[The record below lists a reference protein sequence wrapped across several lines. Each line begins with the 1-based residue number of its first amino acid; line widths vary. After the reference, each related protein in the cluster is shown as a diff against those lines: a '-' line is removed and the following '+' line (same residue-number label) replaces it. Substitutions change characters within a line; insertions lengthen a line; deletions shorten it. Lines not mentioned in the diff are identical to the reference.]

1 MPPRLFPDE
10 PEPRR
15 PDGRHDDGLSI
26 DPTERPY
33 YAGEDEPRRSSI
45 VRNILV
51 LAVMVACAG
60 AIYLAYNKGKQA
72 GGTPGG
78 AVPLI
83 RADQDP
89 TKKKPDDAGGS
100 TPDQDKLVYNP
111 NDPNGGKVE
120 RLLPPPEQPLPKP
133 TLAPSPASGALD
145 DLPVQNVAPAAT
157 PQAAP
162 PTPASAIAAGN
173 ASQQANTSGMMSAP
187 PGAKAAPGVEI
198 PPPPPA
204 QPEKAEKPVAAG
216 KPVPLTPQ
224 ATAKPATPPQV
235 AAAPAAAGGP
245 LRIQIAA
252 TKDEP
257 SARAEFARLQKAHPD
272 LLGNLSATLVKA
284 DLGDK
289 GIFYRIQAGPI
300 ADKTQADK
308 LCSQLKP
315 LGIGC
320 IVVH

>member
-15 PDGRHDDGLSI
+15 RQDEGLSI
-26 DPTERPY
+26 DPAERPY
-33 YAGEDEPRRSSI
+33 YAGEEEPRRSGI
-45 VRNILV
+45 IRNILV
-51 LAVMVACAG
+51 VCVMLGCAG
-60 AIYLAYNKGKQA
+60 AIYFAYNKGKQA
-72 GGTPGG
+72 GVGPGG

-89 TKKKPDDAGGS
+89 TKKRPDDAGGS

-133 TLAPSPASGALD
+133 VPAPGATD
-145 DLPVQNVAPAAT
+145 TLPVQNIAPVAA

-162 PTPASAIAAGN
+162 PTAAIGAATN
-173 ASQQANTSGMMSAP
+173 AASQQANATGLMTSPA
-187 PGAKAAPGVEI
+187 GAKAVPGIEI
-198 PPPPPA
+198 PPLPPA
-204 QPEKAEKPVAAG
+204 QAPQTTPG
-216 KPVPLTPQ
+216 KPVPLTPA
-224 ATAKPATPPQV
+224 ATAAT
-235 AAAPAAAGGP
+235 GP

-252 TKDEP
+252 TKDEA
-257 SARAEFARLQKAHPD
+257 SARAEFARLQKAHAD
-272 LLGNLSATLVKA
+272 LLGNLSATVVKA

-289 GIFYRIQAGPI
+289 GTFYRIQAGPI
-300 ADKTQADK
+300 ADKAQADK

>member
-15 PDGRHDDGLSI
+15 PQHDDGLSI
-26 DPTERPY
+26 DPAERPY
-33 YAGEDEPRRSSI
+33 YAGEEEPRRSGI
-45 VRNILV
+45 IRNILV
-51 LAVMVACAG
+51 VCVMIGCAG
-60 AIYLAYNKGKQA
+60 AIYFAYSKGKQA
-72 GGTPGG
+72 GAGPGG

-111 NDPNGGKVE
+111 NDPNGAKVE

-133 TLAPSPASGALD
+133 VPVPGATD
-145 DLPVQNVAPAAT
+145 TLPVQNIAPVAT

-162 PTPASAIAAGN
+162 PTAAVGVATN
-173 ASQQANTSGMMSAP
+173 AASQQANQTGMMTSP
-187 PGAKAAPGVEI
+187 VGAKAVPGVEI
-198 PPPPPA
+198 PPLPPA
-204 QPEKAEKPVAAG
+204 QPAAQATPG
-216 KPVPLTPQ
+216 KPVPLAPQ
-224 ATAKPATPPQV
+224 T
-235 AAAPAAAGGP
+235 AAAPKPLTPPAAAAATGP

-252 TKDEP
+252 TKDEA
-257 SARAEFARLQKAHPD
+257 SARAEFARLQKAHAD
-272 LLGNLSATLVKA
+272 LLGNLSANVVKA

-289 GIFYRIQAGPI
+289 GVFYRIQAGPI
-300 ADKTQADK
+300 ADKAQADK
-308 LCSQLKP
+308 LCGQLKP

>member
-15 PDGRHDDGLSI
+15 QDDGLSI
-26 DPTERPY
+26 DPSERPY
-33 YAGEDEPRRSSI
+33 YAGEDEPRRSGI
-45 VRNILV
+45 LRNILV
-51 LAVMVACAG
+51 VAVMVACAG
-60 AIYLAYNKGKQA
+60 AIYFAYNKGKQA
-72 GGTPGG
+72 GVGPGG

-111 NDPNGGKVE
+111 NDPNGAKVE

-133 TLAPSPASGALD
+133 VPAPGATD
-145 DLPVQNVAPAAT
+145 TLPVQNIAPVAA

-162 PTPASAIAAGN
+162 PTAAVGVATN
-173 ASQQANTSGMMSAP
+173 SASQQANITGMMTSPA
-187 PGAKAAPGVEI
+187 GAKAVPGIGI
-198 PPPPPA
+198 PPLPPA
-204 QPEKAEKPVAAG
+204 QPAAQTTPG
-216 KPVPLTPQ
+216 KPVPLTP
-224 ATAKPATPPQV
+224 V
-235 AAAPAAAGGP
+235 PAAAATTGP

-257 SARAEFARLQKAHPD
+257 SARAEFTRLQKAHAD
-272 LLGNLSATLVKA
+272 LLGNLSATVVKA

-289 GIFYRIQAGPI
+289 GVFYRIQAGPI
-300 ADKTQADK
+300 ADKAQADK

>member
-15 PDGRHDDGLSI
+15 QPNEGLSI
-26 DPTERPY
+26 DPSERPY
-33 YAGEDEPRRSSI
+33 YAGEEEPRRSGI

-51 LAVMVACAG
+51 LCVMLGCAG
-60 AIYLAYNKGKQA
+60 AIYFAYTKGKQA
-72 GGTPGG
+72 GAGPSG
-78 AVPLI
+78 AIPLI

-89 TKKKPDDAGGS
+89 TKRKPDDAGGS

-111 NDPNGGKVE
+111 NDPNGAKVE

-133 TLAPSPASGALD
+133 VPAPGATD
-145 DLPVQNVAPAAT
+145 TLPVQNIAPVAA

-162 PTPASAIAAGN
+162 PTAAVGVATN
-173 ASQQANTSGMMSAP
+173 SASQQANTTGMMSAP
-187 PGAKAAPGVEI
+187 AGAKAVPGIEI
-198 PPPPPA
+198 PPLPPA
-204 QPEKAEKPVAAG
+204 QPAQAQAQATPG
-216 KPVPLTPQ
+216 KPVPLTP
-224 ATAKPATPPQV
+224 ATA
-235 AAAPAAAGGP
+235 AAATTGP

-257 SARAEFARLQKAHPD
+257 SARAEFARLQKAHAD
-272 LLGNLSATLVKA
+272 LLGNLSATVVKA

-289 GIFYRIQAGPI
+289 GVFYRIQAGPI
-300 ADKTQADK
+300 PDKAQADK

>member
-15 PDGRHDDGLSI
+15 QQDDGLSI

-33 YAGEDEPRRSSI
+33 YAGEEEPRRSSI
-45 VRNILV
+45 VRNMLV
-51 LAVMVACAG
+51 VCVMLGCAG
-60 AIYLAYNKGKQA
+60 AIYFAYNKGKQA
-72 GGTPGG
+72 GVGPGG

-111 NDPNGGKVE
+111 NDPNSAKIE

-133 TLAPSPASGALD
+133 VPAPAATD
-145 DLPVQNVAPAAT
+145 TLPVQNVAPIAT

-162 PTPASAIAAGN
+162 PTAAIGVATNA
-173 ASQQANTSGMMSAP
+173 ASQQANSTGMMSAP
-187 PGAKAAPGVEI
+187 AGAKAVPGVEI
-198 PPPPPA
+198 PPLPPAPPA
-204 QPEKAEKPVAAG
+204 QATPG

-224 ATAKPATPPQV
+224 V
-235 AAAPAAAGGP
+235 AARPAPPPAAAAATGP

-252 TKDEP
+252 TKDEA
-257 SARAEFARLQKAHPD
+257 SARAEFARLQKAHAD
-272 LLGNLSATLVKA
+272 LLGNLSATVVKA

-289 GIFYRIQAGPI
+289 GTFYRIQAGPI
-300 ADKTQADK
+300 ADKAQADK

>member
-15 PDGRHDDGLSI
+15 RQDEGLSI

-33 YAGEDEPRRSSI
+33 YAGEEEPRRSGI
-45 VRNILV
+45 IRNILV
-51 LAVMVACAG
+51 VCVMLGCAG
-60 AIYLAYNKGKQA
+60 AIYFAYNKGKQA
-72 GGTPGG
+72 GVGPGG

-89 TKKKPDDAGGS
+89 TKKKPDDVGGS

-133 TLAPSPASGALD
+133 VPAPGATD
-145 DLPVQNVAPAAT
+145 ALPVQNIAPVAA

-162 PTPASAIAAGN
+162 PTAAIGVATNA
-173 ASQQANTSGMMSAP
+173 ASQQANTTGLMTSPA
-187 PGAKAAPGVEI
+187 GAKAVPGIEI
-198 PPPPPA
+198 PPLPPVQPA
-204 QPEKAEKPVAAG
+204 QAAQATPG
-216 KPVPLTPQ
+216 KPVPL
-224 ATAKPATPPQV
+224 
-235 AAAPAAAGGP
+235 APAATAATGP

-252 TKDEP
+252 TKDEA
-257 SARAEFARLQKAHPD
+257 SARAEFVRLQKAHAD
-272 LLGNLSATLVKA
+272 LLGNLSATVVKA

-289 GIFYRIQAGPI
+289 GTFYRIQAGPI
-300 ADKTQADK
+300 ADKAQADK

>member
-15 PDGRHDDGLSI
+15 HDEGLSI
-26 DPTERPY
+26 DPSERPY
-33 YAGEDEPRRSSI
+33 YAGEEEPRRSGI
-45 VRNILV
+45 IRNILV
-51 LAVMVACAG
+51 VAVMVACAG
-60 AIYLAYNKGKQA
+60 AIYFAYNKGKQSA
-72 GGTPGG
+72 GANGG

-111 NDPNGGKVE
+111 NDPNGAKVE

-133 TLAPSPASGALD
+133 APAPGALE
-145 DLPVQNVAPAAT
+145 DLPVQNVAPAAA

-162 PTPASAIAAGN
+162 PTAATGVATN
-173 ASQQANTSGMMSAP
+173 TASQQANSTGLMTAP
-187 PGAKAAPGVEI
+187 PGAKAAPGIEI
-198 PPPPPA
+198 PPAPPPQQTQMPTQTA
-204 QPEKAEKPVAAG
+204 QVAPAKPI
-216 KPVPLTPQ
+216 PLTP
-224 ATAKPATPPQV
+224 KPAE
-235 AAAPAAAGGP
+235 AASGP
-245 LRIQIAA
+245 LRVQIAA

-257 SARAEFARLQKAHPD
+257 SARAEFARLQKAHAD
-272 LLGNLSATLVKA
+272 LLGNLSATVVKA

-289 GIFYRIQAGPI
+289 GVFYRIQAGPI
-300 ADKTQADK
+300 ADKAQADK

>member
-15 PDGRHDDGLSI
+15 HQDEGLSI
-26 DPTERPY
+26 DPSERPY
-33 YAGEDEPRRSSI
+33 YAGEDEPRRSSVI
-45 VRNILV
+45 RNILV
-51 LAVMVACAG
+51 ICVMLGCAG
-60 AIYLAYNKGKQA
+60 AIYFAYNKGKQA
-72 GGTPGG
+72 AAGPGG

-89 TKKKPDDAGGS
+89 TKHKPDDAGGS

-111 NDPNGGKVE
+111 NDPNGSKVE

-133 TLAPSPASGALD
+133 VPVPGATD
-145 DLPVQNVAPAAT
+145 TLPVQNIAPVAT

-162 PTPASAIAAGN
+162 PTAAIGVATNA
-173 ASQQANTSGMMSAP
+173 ASQQANATGMMSAP
-187 PGAKAAPGVEI
+187 PGAKAVAGVEI
-198 PPPPPA
+198 PPLPPTPPVQAAPA
-204 QPEKAEKPVAAG
+204 

-224 ATAKPATPPQV
+224 AAAT
-235 AAAPAAAGGP
+235 GP
-245 LRIQIAA
+245 LRVQIAA
-252 TKDEP
+252 TKDEA
-257 SARAEFARLQKAHPD
+257 SARAEFARLQKAHAD

-289 GIFYRIQAGPI
+289 GTFYRIQAGPI
-300 ADKTQADK
+300 ADKAQADK

>member
-15 PDGRHDDGLSI
+15 PQQDDGLSI
-26 DPTERPY
+26 DPAERPY

-45 VRNILV
+45 IRNLLV
-51 LAVMVACAG
+51 VCVMVGCAG
-60 AIYLAYNKGKQA
+60 AIYFAYNKGKQA
-72 GGTPGG
+72 GGGAGG
-78 AVPLI
+78 SVPLI

-89 TKKKPDDAGGS
+89 TKRKPDDAGGS

-111 NDPNGGKVE
+111 NDPNGAKVE

-133 TLAPSPASGALD
+133 VPVPGATD
-145 DLPVQNVAPAAT
+145 TLPVQNIAPVAA

-162 PTPASAIAAGN
+162 PTAAVGVATN
-173 ASQQANTSGMMSAP
+173 AASQQANQTGLMSAP
-187 PGAKAAPGVEI
+187 PGAKAVAGVEI
-198 PPPPPA
+198 PPLPPA
-204 QPEKAEKPVAAG
+204 QPAQAAPGKPVA
-216 KPVPLTPQ
+216 LTP
-224 ATAKPATPPQV
+224 
-235 AAAPAAAGGP
+235 APAAATGP
-245 LRIQIAA
+245 LRVQIAA
-252 TKDEP
+252 TKDEA
-257 SARAEFARLQKAHPD
+257 SARAEFARLQKAHAD

-289 GIFYRIQAGPI
+289 GTFYRIQAGPI
-300 ADKTQADK
+300 ADKAQADK

>member
-10 PEPRR
+10 PEQRR
-15 PDGRHDDGLSI
+15 QDEGLSI

-33 YAGEDEPRRSSI
+33 YAGEDEPRRGGML
-45 VRNILV
+45 RNILV
-51 LAVMVACAG
+51 VCVMVACAG
-60 AIYLAYNKGKQA
+60 AIYFAYSKGKQA
-72 GGTPGG
+72 GGNETGG

-111 NDPNGGKVE
+111 NDPNGAKVE

-133 TLAPSPASGALD
+133 LPSAPEP
-145 DLPVQNVAPAAT
+145 LPVQNIAPVAA

-162 PTPASAIAAGN
+162 PTAAAGVATN
-173 ASQQANTSGMMSAP
+173 AASQQANATGMMSSP

-198 PPPPPA
+198 PPAPPPQA
-204 QPEKAEKPVAAG
+204 QTAPG
-216 KPVPLTPQ
+216 KPMALTPQ
-224 ATAKPATPPQV
+224 AAARPVPPPT
-235 AAAPAAAGGP
+235 AAAATGP
-245 LRIQIAA
+245 LRVQIAA
-252 TKDEP
+252 TKDEA
-257 SARAEFARLQKAHPD
+257 SARAEFARLQKAHGD
-272 LLGNLSATLVKA
+272 LLGNLSATVVKA

-289 GIFYRIQAGPI
+289 GTFYRIQAGPI
-300 ADKTQADK
+300 ADKAQADK
-308 LCSQLKP
+308 LCGQLKP

>member
-10 PEPRR
+10 PEPRH
-15 PDGRHDDGLSI
+15 PQNEGLSI

-33 YAGEDEPRRSSI
+33 YAGEDEPRRSGMI
-45 VRNILV
+45 RNILV
-51 LAVMVACAG
+51 VCVMLGCAG
-60 AIYLAYNKGKQA
+60 AIYFAYNKGKQA
-72 GGTPGG
+72 GAGPGG
-78 AVPLI
+78 AIPLI

-89 TKKKPDDAGGS
+89 TKRKPDDAGGS

-111 NDPNGGKVE
+111 NDPNGAKVE

-133 TLAPSPASGALD
+133 VPAPGATD
-145 DLPVQNVAPAAT
+145 TLPVQNIAPVAT

-162 PTPASAIAAGN
+162 PTAAVGVATN
-173 ASQQANTSGMMSAP
+173 SASQQANTTGMMSAP
-187 PGAKAAPGVEI
+187 AGAKAVPGIEI
-198 PPPPPA
+198 PPLPPA
-204 QPEKAEKPVAAG
+204 QPAQAQTTPG
-216 KPVPLTPQ
+216 KPVPLTP
-224 ATAKPATPPQV
+224 
-235 AAAPAAAGGP
+235 AAAATTGP

-257 SARAEFARLQKAHPD
+257 SARAEFARLQKAHAD
-272 LLGNLSATLVKA
+272 LLGNLSATVVKA

-289 GIFYRIQAGPI
+289 GVFYRIQAGPI
-300 ADKTQADK
+300 ADKAQADK

>member
-15 PDGRHDDGLSI
+15 QDEGLSI
-26 DPTERPY
+26 DPSERPY
-33 YAGEDEPRRSSI
+33 YAGEDEPRRSGI
-45 VRNILV
+45 LRNIV
-51 LAVMVACAG
+51 VAGVMIACAG
-60 AIYLAYNKGKQA
+60 AIYFAYDKGKQA
-72 GGTPGG
+72 GGGAGG

-111 NDPNGGKVE
+111 NDPNGAKVE

-133 TLAPSPASGALD
+133 APAPGALEA
-145 DLPVQNVAPAAT
+145 LPVQNVAPAAA

-162 PTPASAIAAGN
+162 PTAAAGVATN
-173 ASQQANTSGMMSAP
+173 AASQQANSTGMMTAP
-187 PGAKAAPGVEI
+187 PGAKAVPGIEI
-198 PPPPPA
+198 PPAPPPQTA
-204 QPEKAEKPVAAG
+204 QVAPA
-216 KPVPLTPQ
+216 KPVPLAP
-224 ATAKPATPPQV
+224 K
-235 AAAPAAAGGP
+235 AAEAAGGP

-257 SARAEFARLQKAHPD
+257 SARAEFARLQKAHAD
-272 LLGNLSATLVKA
+272 LLGNLSATVVKA

-289 GIFYRIQAGPI
+289 GVFYRIQAGPI
-300 ADKTQADK
+300 ADKAQADK

>member
-10 PEPRR
+10 PAPRR
-15 PDGRHDDGLSI
+15 PQQDEGLSI
-26 DPTERPY
+26 DPSERPY
-33 YAGEDEPRRSSI
+33 YAGEEEPRRSGFI
-45 VRNILV
+45 RNLLV
-51 LAVMVACAG
+51 ICVMLGCAG
-60 AIYLAYNKGKQA
+60 AIYFAYNKGKQA
-72 GGTPGG
+72 GVGPGG

-89 TKKKPDDAGGS
+89 TKRKPDDAGGS

-133 TLAPSPASGALD
+133 VPAPGAYEP
-145 DLPVQNVAPAAT
+145 LPVQNIAPAAA

-162 PTPASAIAAGN
+162 PTAAVGVATNN
-173 ASQQANTSGMMSAP
+173 ASQQANATGLMSAP
-187 PGAKAAPGVEI
+187 AGAKAVPGIEI
-198 PPPPPA
+198 PPLQPA
-204 QPEKAEKPVAAG
+204 QATPG
-216 KPVPLTPQ
+216 KPVPLTPP
-224 ATAKPATPPQV
+224 AHPATVPAV
-235 AAAPAAAGGP
+235 APAATGP

-252 TKDEP
+252 TKDEA
-257 SARAEFARLQKAHPD
+257 SARAEFARLQKAHAD
-272 LLGNLSATLVKA
+272 LLGNLSATVVKA

-289 GIFYRIQAGPI
+289 GTFYRIQAGPI
-300 ADKTQADK
+300 ADKAQADK
-308 LCSQLKP
+308 LCGQLKP

>member
-15 PDGRHDDGLSI
+15 QDDGLSI
-26 DPTERPY
+26 DPSERPY
-33 YAGEDEPRRSSI
+33 YAGEDEPRRSGI
-45 VRNILV
+45 LRNIV
-51 LAVMVACAG
+51 VVGVMIACAG
-60 AIYLAYNKGKQA
+60 AIYFAYDKGKQA
-72 GGTPGG
+72 GGAAGG

-111 NDPNGGKVE
+111 NDQNAAKVE

-133 TLAPSPASGALD
+133 APAPAPAPAALEA
-145 DLPVQNVAPAAT
+145 LPVPNVAPAAA

-162 PTPASAIAAGN
+162 PTAAAGVATN
-173 ASQQANTSGMMSAP
+173 AASQQANSTGLMTAP

-198 PPPPPA
+198 PPPPPPQTA
-204 QPEKAEKPVAAG
+204 QVA
-216 KPVPLTPQ
+216 P
-224 ATAKPATPPQV
+224 AKPMPL
-235 AAAPAAAGGP
+235 APKASEAAGGP

-257 SARAEFARLQKAHPD
+257 SARAEFARLQKAHAD
-272 LLGNLSATLVKA
+272 LLGNLSATVVKA
-284 DLGDK
+284 DLGEK
-289 GIFYRIQAGPI
+289 GVFYRIQAGPI
-300 ADKTQADK
+300 ADRAQADK